1 MFVCPICEVENRA
14 DAKFCRKCGQ
24 SRGALEQH
32 LAVTANARA
41 GAAVEAASATAAAP
55 AGAGPKSVNRAADPT
70 SPVADKTVAQPP
82 APLQHSDNGAVVSP
96 EVAKEKGSDVEAEV
110 QPAEVEPPTGSIP
123 ELVEPKPLTYT
134 LSTTPPPPDFSTP
147 QCPACWTALRASD
160 KYCCWCGEPQ
170 PLRAVP
176 FMKVCVDCNTQLP
189 EKANFCHACG
199 SDVSGRFKNK
209 VRFPVELFKEEDS
222 EFFPRFDA

>member
-1 MFVCPICEVENRA
+1 
-14 DAKFCRKCGQ
+14 FCRKCGQ
-24 SRGALEQH
+24 SRSALEQH
-32 LAVTANARA
+32 MAVTANARVGA
-41 GAAVEAASATAAAP
+41 GASTEVPAAAAVAP
-55 AGAGPKSVNRAADPT
+55 AGAGTKPANRPGDPS
-70 SPVADKTVAQPP
+70 SPVADKPVARPA

-96 EVAKEKGSDVEAEV
+96 EVPSKTASPVKPEV
-110 QPAEVEPPTGSIP
+110 QAAEVEPATRSNQGS
-123 ELVEPKPLTYT
+123 VEQKPLTYT

-147 QCPACWTALRASD
+147 QCPACWTPLRASD